1 MPVLSSAANQ
11 DQLDEEHD
19 LHKINDPLR
28 EFLVDRQKISD
39 AKSDTSKND
48 VEIGGLAIG
57 QIKGKAKKFL
67 RQSVKN
73 DAVGFDAIRE
83 EEEET
88 VPSVAFKAAV
98 TAPKVAKVSVR
109 SSEPPN
115 QPIESNETT
124 PSSHTEAQSIEV
136 ESGHVEVPSPMPNN
150 VVEFSAESNASSMY
164 SCAPSPQVF

>member
-83 EEEET
+83 EEEIVT
-88 VPSVAFKAAV
+88 SVAFKAAV
-98 TAPKVAKVSVR
+98 TAPKVAKESVR
-109 SSEPPN
+109 TSEPPK
-115 QPIESNETT
+115 QSIELNETT
-124 PSSHTEAQSIEV
+124 PSSHTESKSIEG

-150 VVEFSAESNASSMY
+150 VVEFSTESNTSSMY